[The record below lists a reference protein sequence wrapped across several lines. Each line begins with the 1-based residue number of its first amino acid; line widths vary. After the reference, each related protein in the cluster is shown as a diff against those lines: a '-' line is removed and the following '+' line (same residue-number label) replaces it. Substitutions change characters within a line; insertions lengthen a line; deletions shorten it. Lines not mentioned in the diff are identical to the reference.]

1 LGDSGLWIR
10 GWGNVGAKGETNICQ
25 SDSRR
30 IGASITL
37 NSCVPAWHER
47 PLAIGARAAR
57 IGDFAPIRDDP
68 TETTALI
75 HAGELAAMGTALLWT
90 LSALAWTTTGRHIG
104 ALAVSFIRLAITSV
118 FLLAYGQLFRGLCL
132 PTDATGETWL
142 LLGISGFVGFF
153 LADVCLF
160 KALLVIGPR
169 LTLLLQTLVPPMT
182 AVISWVWLGDHLG
195 ARDWLAMAVTLSGV
209 TWVVLE
215 RPNGRQATHD
225 RQRLRQGVVLA
236 VLAAAGQAVGMVIAK
251 EGLGDYDA
259 VAATFIRV
267 IGALVGYVASI
278 SLIRRWPSILTA
290 VRRGRIMAIVAFG
303 SFVGPFL
310 GVVLLMIALRDCRN
324 AGVPATIISTTPVWI
339 LPLMVILYREKVSL
353 RAAGGAV
360 LSVVG
365 VALLVL

>member
-1 LGDSGLWIR
+1 M
-10 GWGNVGAKGETNICQ
+10 EM
-25 SDSRR
+25 
-30 IGASITL
+30 
-37 NSCVPAWHER
+37 
-47 PLAIGARAAR
+47 
-57 IGDFAPIRDDP
+57 
-68 TETTALI
+68 TTLI

-90 LSALAWTTTGRHIG
+90 LSALAWTASGKTIG
-104 ALAVSFIRLAITSV
+104 ALAVSFIRLAITCV
-118 FLLAYGQLFRGLCL
+118 FLLAYGQVFRGLWL
-132 PTDATGETWL
+132 PTDATARTWL

-182 AVISWVWLGDHLG
+182 AVISWIWLGDRLG
-195 ARDWLAMAVTLSGV
+195 ARDWLAMTVTLSGV

-215 RPNGRQATHD
+215 RPDGRHAAHD
-225 RQRLRQGVVLA
+225 RRRLRQGVVLA
-236 VLAAAGQAVGMVIAK
+236 VLAAVGQALGMVIAK
-251 EGLGDYDA
+251 EGLGGYDA

-267 IGALVGYVASI
+267 LGAMVGYVVSI
-278 SLIRRWPSILTA
+278 SLIRRWK
-290 VRRGRIMAIVAFG
+290 AIVAATRRARVMAIITFG

-310 GVVLLMIALRDCRN
+310 GVVLLMIALANCRN

-339 LPLMVILYREKVSL
+339 LPLVVILYHEKVSL